1 VGRALAIV
9 GGMRA
14 ELVDAFPGER
24 RDYVQMALILL
35 VTMAEAITSA
45 CFATY
50 MVMGGAGGHPPAWLV
65 AAVGVGFGLMILT
78 IDRYLALGLDGQH
91 GLLKVLPPTLI
102 RAALAVIIGLVM
114 STPLVLAIFAPEIE
128 REIAY
133 MELDDRQRTDALL
146 ARLRSERDT
155 AQEQVQAQQQ
165 VVDELRRGPNPE
177 ADPAYVD
184 SAAAWNQAAADC
196 EAARTK
202 ASLELH
208 GLLLPP
214 EGTGRA
220 GFGDMQSLLAEAAD
234 SKCQVA
240 DAKKVAMFEAYAAA
254 AAPDLGAAARL
265 TQAETY
271 LDQLVA
277 ARNTATATLETSTAD
292 ATQAHA
298 TLNRGLLRRL
308 EALDRLS
315 QSNPLAGTAHLAVL
329 SLLAA
334 IEVLPVLVKAMK
346 AARKEQTAYERHW
359 RLQDSRP
366 VDQVA
371 LEQRFAEA
379 DAEARLKTQHEGVV
393 AIAAAQRDAEI
404 AVAADWA
411 KQEQALQEA
420 TTREIVKVQT
430 RLLSAALAQ
439 WSQKYGVAHV
449 VDPEAVT
456 PRTGGPEP
464 TSAPIREEEWS

>member
-1 VGRALAIV
+1 
-9 GGMRA
+9 MRA

-24 RDYVQMALILL
+24 RDYVQMALILF

-50 MVMGGAGGHPPAWLV
+50 MVMSGAGGHPPVWLV

-133 MELDDRQRTDALL
+133 MDLDDRQRTDALL
-146 ARLRSERDT
+146 ERLRSERDI
-155 AQEQVQAQQQ
+155 AQDQVTAQQQ
-165 VVDELRRGPNPE
+165 VVDELRLGPNPE
-177 ADPAYVD
+177 ANPAYVD
-184 SAAAWNQAAADC
+184 SAAAWSQAAADC
-196 EAARTK
+196 ESALVK

-208 GLLLPP
+208 GLLMPP

-220 GFGDMQSLLAEAAD
+220 GFGDMQALLAEAAD

-240 DAKKVAMFEAYAAA
+240 DVKKAAMAQAYAAA
-254 AAPDLGAAARL
+254 SAADPGAAVRL

-277 ARNTATATLETSTAD
+277 ARNTATLALETATAD
-292 ATQAHA
+292 ATSAH
-298 TLNRGLLRRL
+298 TTQSRGLLRRL

-315 QSNPLAGTAHLAVL
+315 QSNPRSATAHLAVL
-329 SLLAA
+329 SLLAS

-346 AARKEQTAYERHW
+346 AGRKEQTAYERYW
-359 RLQDSRP
+359 RLQDNQP
-366 VDQVA
+366 VERAA

-379 DAEARLKTQHEGVV
+379 DAEAQRKAKHEGVV
-393 AIAAAQRDAEI
+393 AAAAAQRDAEI
-404 AVAADWA
+404 AVATDWA
-411 KQEQALQEA
+411 NQERALQEA
-420 TTREIVKVQT
+420 TTTEIVKIQT
-430 RLLSAALAQ
+430 HLLRAALTQ
-439 WSQKYGVAHV
+439 WSRKYGVAHV
-449 VDPEAVT
+449 VDPQAIDPHIGLPEA
-456 PRTGGPEP
+456 
-464 TSAPIREEEWS
+464 TSPPAAEEDLS